1 MRRIENE
8 VGVLFY
14 FWYMNTSIPMRVG
27 LINLNREKRKISN
40 HNLIENIRHFDV
52 IFDQQDQLVQLC

>member
-1 MRRIENE
+1 
-8 VGVLFY
+8 
-14 FWYMNTSIPMRVG
+14 MNISIPMRVG

>member
-14 FWYMNTSIPMRVG
+14 FRVVSASIPMRVG

-40 HNLIENIRHFDV
+40 HNLIENIRHFDI
-52 IFDQQDQLVQLC
+52 IFDQQEQLV